1 MTTLLELWKSQNDFL
16 QDKSFSQLINIAG
29 EGQLRDDNNTSTQ
42 IRELLN
48 NVPTNKL
55 KEYGSQ
61 CLSESFKDSGLAL
74 QDVVN
79 QFGKRLGFYIE
90 EGLYRGKRNDVG
102 FDGLWTIK
110 NEHSFI
116 IEVKTTDVYRINL
129 NTLNTYKEKLIQQG
143 KIDNDNSSILIIVGR
158 QDTGDLEAQI
168 RGSKF
173 AWNIRLISIE
183 ALMKLIDLREN
194 VSDTQTLKQINQI
207 LKPLEY
213 TRLDKLIDLLY
224 LTSEDDDDYIEDDKS
239 DEKPSRK
246 EDTNRETP
254 VSFNESCIALISSS
268 LDKTFIKQSKATYE
282 SNDKEVGLSCAVSK
296 LYTTKHTNLYWYAF
310 HPHQYEFL
318 KDYPK
323 SFVSFGC
330 GNPEQIILIPL
341 LKFMELTKNMNQTT
355 KSNGKSYWHVKIHK
369 VKDEYEIEQPL
380 SPNKDRKN
388 ISKFSI
394 KTVPNKT

>member
-16 QDKSFSQLINIAG
+16 QDKSLSQLINITG
-29 EGQLRDDNNTSTQ
+29 EGQLKDDNDTSNQ

-55 KEYGSQ
+55 KEYAAQ

-79 QFGKRLGFYIE
+79 QFGRRLGFVIE
-90 EGLYRGKRNDVG
+90 EGLYRGKKNDIG
-102 FDGLWTIK
+102 FDGLWAIK
-110 NEHSFI
+110 SEHTFI
-116 IEVKTTDVYRINL
+116 IEVKTTDAYRINL
-129 NTLNTYKEKLIQQG
+129 NTLNKYKEELIQEG
-143 KIDNDNSSILIIVGR
+143 RIDAENSSILIIVGR

-213 TRLDKLIDLLY
+213 TRLDKLIELLY
-224 LTSEDDDDYIEDDKS
+224 LTSEDDDDDIADDS
-239 DEKPSRK
+239 DNDEPELK
-246 EDTNRETP
+246 EESKRDTP
-254 VSFNESCIALISSS
+254 VSFNEACINLLSES
-268 LDKTFIKQSKATYE
+268 LSKTFIKQSKATYE
-282 SNDKEVGLSCAVSK
+282 SSDKLVGISCVVSK
-296 LYTTKHTNLYWYAF
+296 VYQTKYTELYWYAF

-318 KDYPK
+318 KEYP
-323 SFVSFGC
+323 SSYVSFGC
-330 GNPEQIILIPL
+330 GTPQNIIMIPL
-341 LKFMELTKNMNQTT
+341 DKFMEFTQNMNQTT
-355 KSNGKSYWHVKIHK
+355 KPNGKSYWHVKIHK
-369 VKDEYEIEQPL
+369 VGNKYEIEQPL
-380 SPNKDRKN
+380 S
-388 ISKFSI
+388 SKEKRTDITEFSL
-394 KTVPNKT
+394 

>member
-29 EGQLRDDNNTSTQ
+29 EGQLRDDNNTSAQ

-48 NVPTNKL
+48 IVPTSKL

-61 CLSESFKDSGLAL
+61 CLFESFKDSGFAL

-79 QFGKRLGFYIE
+79 QLGKRLGFYIE

-116 IEVKTTDVYRINL
+116 IEVKTTDAYRINL
-129 NTLNTYKEKLIQQG
+129 NTINAYKEKLIQQG

-173 AWNIRLISIE
+173 AWNIRLVSIE

-224 LTSEDDDDYIEDDKS
+224 LTSEDDDDDIEDEKS
-239 DEKPSRK
+239 DDKPLRK
-246 EDTNRETP
+246 EASNREAP
-254 VSFNESCIALISSS
+254 VSFNESCITLISSFF
-268 LDKTFIKQSKATYE
+268 DKIFIKQSKATYE
-282 SNDKEVGLSCAVSK
+282 SNDKEIGLSCAVSK
-296 LYTTKHTNLYWYAF
+296 LYVTKHSDLYWYAF

-318 KDYPK
+318 KDYTK

-341 LKFMELTKNMNQTT
+341 SKFMELTQNMNQTT

-369 VKDEYEIEQPL
+369 ISDEYEIEQPL

-394 KTVPNKT
+394 KKST